1 MVMKDL
7 LLLVVTIS
15 SVTGAFNITNSE
27 KKGKVF
33 SLFTI
38 VQFPNSVCTTISA
51 TYTKGTCLA
60 SSECSARGG
69 SASGNCAA
77 GFGVCCTFYTSTCG
91 SSISQNCS
99 YVVNPGY
106 PTVYSTAAACAIT
119 VKKCSDDVCQLR
131 LDFEAMVL
139 SVSANTRGGCGD
151 QITDADSFA
160 ATGQTSI
167 NPPVIC
173 GINTGQHMYL
183 EMGTLAADTATLT
196 FITSAATAITNR
208 SWRIKVTQISCTS
221 TERAP
226 NHCVQYHTGVTGNVQ
241 TYGFQSAQMLGSQ
254 AYTNCIRQE
263 EGYCSVTYTQSLTTA
278 PDPFDLGNADAA
290 NEAKNPINAA
300 TAGGLG
306 NACIGAPSS
315 YITIKGGSFTPG
327 GTLNTG
333 NQFCGENL
341 SGDTITEA
349 EAPGGLA
356 LTSSSFE
363 LGVFSD
369 EATKEINGGGTG
381 QTGINLDYQQ
391 NLCS

>member
-183 EMGTLAADTATLT
+183 EMGTLAADTAALT
-196 FITSAATAITNR
+196 FITSAATAITDR
-208 SWRIKVTQISCTS
+208 AWRIKVTQISCKS

-226 NHCVQYHTGVTGNVQ
+226 SHCVQWLTGVAGNIK
-241 TYGFQSAQMLGSQ
+241 TYGFGTASAQLLQSQ
-254 AYTNCIRQE
+254 NYVNCLRQE
-263 EGYCSVTYTQSLTTA
+263 EGYCSVTYSMANSNVPLQFGL
-278 PDPFDLGNADAA
+278 DNADATL
-290 NEAKNPINAA
+290 EGRNPINAA
-300 TAGGLG
+300 TSGGAGGT
-306 NACIGAPSS
+306 CITAPASFIS
-315 YITIKGGSFTPG
+315 VKGGSFG
-327 GTLNTG
+327 STLNTADR
-333 NQFCGENL
+333 FCGENL
-341 SGDTITEA
+341 SADAITQTV
-349 EAPGGLA
+349 APGGTA
-356 LTSSSFE
+356 LTSDSFE

-369 EATKEINGGGTG
+369 AAVKVDTAGTAG
-381 QTGINLDYQQ
+381 LTGINLDYRQ
-391 NLCS
+391 NVC